1 MKERILVSACLLGKN
16 CKYNG
21 KNNLNENLMKSI
33 SEKEIIEVCPEV
45 MGGLSIPRVPS
56 EIEYGKSGIDVIEG
70 NARVV
75 TKDGNDVTKEFKKGA
90 YKTLEIVIKNKIKL
104 AILKESSPSC
114 GSTFIYNGCFNST
127 KKRAMGVT
135 TALLTSNNIKV
146 VNENFD
152 NIE

>member
-1 MKERILVSACLLGKN
+1 MKEKILVSACLLGKN

-21 KNNLNENLMKSI
+21 KNNLNKNLMKLI
-33 SEKEIIEVCPEV
+33 SGKEIIEVCPEV

-90 YKTLEIVIKNKIKL
+90 YKTLEIVIKNEIKL

-114 GSTFIYNGCFNST
+114 GSTFIYNGCFNSS

-135 TALLTSNNIKV
+135 TALLRSNNIKV